1 MASDAQILPARATNP
16 GTSTL
21 LTEILHDVEDLLKQ
35 QMALFK
41 HEVKVEVQRI
51 ATAIIVLIVGAT
63 TALIGIGSL
72 SLMLAYLLN
81 WTIPALPL
89 WACFGLVGIA
99 IVGLGVASARYGL
112 NRIRNLKLLPEE
124 SMAALREN
132 LEWTRKPN

>member
-1 MASDAQILPARATNP
+1 MASDMEILAEPATKP

-35 QMALFK
+35 QMALLK
-41 HEVKVEVQRI
+41 YEIIADVKRTG
-51 ATAIIVLIVGAT
+51 AAIVYAIVGVA

-72 SLMLAYLLN
+72 SQMLAYLLN
-81 WTIPALPL
+81 CTIPALPL

-99 IVGLGVASARYGL
+99 IVGLGVALARYGL
-112 NRIRNLKLLPEE
+112 NRIQNLKLLPEE

-132 LEWTRKPN
+132 LAWTRKPN